1 VCSKD
6 SSVAT
11 EGSPSAAHLVVEHG
25 RWAFCLLLV
34 LGFGIRLV
42 GLDFHSLWLDEAVS
56 VYLASFPLSE
66 ILHQGMTL
74 QEPNPPLY
82 HLSLSAWMQV
92 FGSGEASV
100 RLLSAFLGTLY
111 LPAVYLLGRRLL
123 SRRAAL
129 LALLLTA
136 INPFLVWYSQEARMY
151 ALVATLSV
159 WSVYCFVRAL
169 STPRWSW
176 WAAYVVLTVM
186 SLYAHLYAVFVMP
199 AELLL
204 LLLYVRRRRAV
215 VWQGLL
221 AWGACVVCFSPW
233 LWRAWQLSAATPS
246 WRPASSLGAMVAACL
261 EAFSVRQV
269 PLPGVW
275 LGGTM
280 VVLGGVV
287 VVGLLP
293 RLGDAGAGGRREGKL
308 ADVRSTVLLV
318 LWLLL
323 PLLAAYVLSFR
334 QQIFTVYYLIVIVAP
349 FLLALAAGLDK
360 LLSWHRAVGAATLVL
375 VAGALA
381 YGLCFNWSLDYRK
394 EEWRAAA
401 RYVSAHAGPGDAVL
415 CHADYVRIPFQY
427 YFRGEQPVFAPFGGP
442 VGGRDEV
449 GDALAGLGNYDTVWL
464 VQSHTDWVDPNRT
477 VEGWLS
483 GRFPIVTEQY
493 PPGVEV
499 KGYAANYR
507 AVSVP
512 AAADHVDAVYD
523 ERLRLAAYELDD
535 GPYRATDDTYHPPSG
550 WIHVT
555 LYWEALT
562 PLPED
567 YVAVVRLTD
576 GAQQVWGGS
585 LERATSAMRFYPPS
599 RWQPGEIV
607 RDDYDVNLN
616 PRTPVGQY
624 TLEVNL
630 LDTSGEELPAIRQGV
645 QTTAVPLG
653 QVSIVSS

>member
-1 VCSKD
+1 
-6 SSVAT
+6 
-11 EGSPSAAHLVVEHG
+11 
-25 RWAFCLLLV
+25 
-34 LGFGIRLV
+34 
-42 GLDFHSLWLDEAVS
+42 
-56 VYLASFPLSE
+56 
-66 ILHQGMTL
+66 
-74 QEPNPPLY
+74 
-82 HLSLSAWMQV
+82 
-92 FGSGEASV
+92 
-100 RLLSAFLGTLY
+100 
-111 LPAVYLLGRRLL
+111 
-123 SRRAAL
+123 
-129 LALLLTA
+129 
-136 INPFLVWYSQEARMY
+136 
-151 ALVATLSV
+151 
-159 WSVYCFVRAL
+159 
-169 STPRWSW
+169 
-176 WAAYVVLTVM
+176 
-186 SLYAHLYAVFVMP
+186 
-199 AELLL
+199 
-204 LLLYVRRRRAV
+204 
-215 VWQGLL
+215 
-221 AWGACVVCFSPW
+221 
-233 LWRAWQLSAATPS
+233 
-246 WRPASSLGAMVAACL
+246 MVAACL

-269 PLPGVW
+269 PLSGVW
-275 LGGTM
+275 LSGIM
-280 VVLGGVV
+280 AVIGGVV

-293 RLGDAGAGGRREGKL
+293 RAGDAGAGGRREWKL

-349 FLLALAAGLDK
+349 FLLLLAAGLDK
-360 LLSWHRAVGAATLVL
+360 VLSWHRAVGAATFVL

-401 RYVSAHAGPGDAVL
+401 RYVSAHARPGDAVL

-427 YFRGEQPVFAPFGGP
+427 YFRGVQPVFAPFGGP

-449 GDALAGLGNYDTVWL
+449 GDTLAGLGNYDTVWL
-464 VQSHTDWVDPNRT
+464 VQSHTDWVDPNRV

-483 GRFPIVTEQY
+483 GSFPIVTEQY

-507 AVSVP
+507 PVSVP
-512 AAADHVDAVYD
+512 AAASPVDAVYD

-535 GPYRATDDTYHPPSG
+535 GAYRATDDTYHPPSG

-555 LYWEALT
+555 LYWEPLT

-576 GAQQVWGGS
+576 GAHQVWGGS
-585 LERATSAMRFYPPS
+585 LERAASAMRFYPPS
-599 RWQPGEIV
+599 TWQLGEIV

-624 TLEVNL
+624 TLEVSL
-630 LDTSGEELPAIRQGV
+630 LDTSGEELPAIYQGV
-645 QTTAVPLG
+645 QRAAVPLG

>member
-1 VCSKD
+1 
-6 SSVAT
+6 
-11 EGSPSAAHLVVEHG
+11 LLVEHG
-25 RWAFCLLLV
+25 RWAFCLLLI
-34 LGFGIRLV
+34 LGFGVRLI

-82 HLSLSAWMQV
+82 HLSLSVWLHA

-111 LPAVYLLGRRLL
+111 FPAVYLLGRRLL

-129 LALLLTA
+129 LVLLLTA

-176 WAAYVVLTVM
+176 WAAYVLLTVM
-186 SLYAHLYAVFVMP
+186 SLYTHLYAVFVMP
-199 AELLL
+199 AELLF

-221 AWGACVVCFSPW
+221 AWGASLLCFSPW

-246 WRPASSLGAMVAACL
+246 WRTASSLAAMVAACL

-269 PLPGVW
+269 PLSGVW
-275 LGGTM
+275 LSGIM
-280 VVLGGVV
+280 VVLGCVV
-287 VVGLLP
+287 LTGLLLP
-293 RLGDAGAGGRREGKL
+293 GADTRAAGHWEWKRMDLG
-308 ADVRSTVLLV
+308 STALFI

-349 FLLALAAGLDK
+349 FLLLLAAGLDK
-360 LLSWHRAVGAATLVL
+360 ILSWHRAVGAATFMF

-401 RYVSAHAGPGDAVL
+401 RYVAEHARPGDAIL

-449 GDALAGLGNYDTVWL
+449 GCTLAGLGNYDTVWL
-464 VQSHTDWVDPNRT
+464 VQSHTEWVDPNHA

-483 GRFPIVTEQY
+483 DSFPIVTEQF

-507 AVSVP
+507 LASVP
-512 AAADHVDAVYD
+512 AAAVSVGAMYD
-523 ERLRLAAYELDD
+523 ERLRLVAYDLDD
-535 GPYRATDDTYHPPSG
+535 SVYRATDDTYHPPSG

-555 LYWEALT
+555 LYWEPLT
-562 PLPED
+562 PLPEA

-576 GAQQVWGGS
+576 DAHQVWGGS
-585 LERATSAMRFYPPS
+585 LERATNAMRFYPPTA
-599 RWQPGEIV
+599 WQPGEIV

-616 PRTPVGQY
+616 PRTPDGEY
-624 TLEVNL
+624 TLEVSL
-630 LDTSGEELPAIRQGV
+630 LDTSGEELPAIDGGV
-645 QTTAVPLG
+645 ERTAVPLS